1 MPRYAVESSMLASV
15 EYHAA
20 QSALEVEFRDGSRYR
35 FLDVPADCLPHLLAS
50 DSKGGYFNQ
59 HVRNQFRF
67 QRISGSRRPERPEN

>member
-1 MPRYAVESSMLASV
+1 MPRYAVNSSILSSV

-35 FLDVPADCLPHLLAS
+35 FLDVPANCLPRLLAS

-59 HVRNQFRF
+59 HVRNRFRF
-67 QRISGSRRPERPEN
+67 QRISGSRLRRVPEN